1 METYDEKAHGKVLWI
16 CKRSSVYT
24 TVLSLLYVA
33 FFVLFFIYLYSKGK
47 AVSFFAIIPFF
58 FSLWQIHWLHEPVA
72 VVCERKLLIPCS
84 PFFEKQ
90 NILECI
96 RAKYIALDYSEV
108 AGVSEDWRFL
118 YLGERSS
125 GGIVEMPVSFRYV
138 SGEDKNKLETWID
151 KQQRKD

>member
-1 METYDEKAHGKVLWI
+1 METYDEKAHGKVLWV

-47 AVSFFAIIPFF
+47 A
-58 FSLWQIHWLHEPVA
+58 VA